1 METLTFKASPELL
14 QHLEIV
20 AEKQER
26 SKGFLV
32 RKAVEFYLAEL
43 EQDEE
48 DARIAMQRLRADNPK
63 ERVSLEALE
72 KRHGLA
78 N

>member
-1 METLTFKASPELL
+1 METLTFKASPDLL
-14 QHLEIV
+14 AHLETV
-20 AEKQER
+20 AAKQER

-48 DARIAMQRLRADNPK
+48 DMRIALARLRSDKPK
-63 ERVSLEALE
+63 QRVSLEVLE
-72 KRHGLA
+72 KKHGLA